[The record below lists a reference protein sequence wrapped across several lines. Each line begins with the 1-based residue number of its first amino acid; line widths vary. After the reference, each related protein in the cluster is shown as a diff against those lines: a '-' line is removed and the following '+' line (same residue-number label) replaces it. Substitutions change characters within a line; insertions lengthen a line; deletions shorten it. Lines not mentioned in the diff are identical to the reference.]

1 MRRKA
6 SYEGKHEGKNK
17 HKNITPGGTQKMIIT
32 VAGEKKEYKDGLTLP
47 ELIEAENVEM
57 PEYVTVSINE
67 EFVES
72 EKKAATVLKDG
83 DNVEFL
89 YFMGGGQ

>member
-1 MRRKA
+1 M
-6 SYEGKHEGKNK
+6 
-17 HKNITPGGTQKMIIT
+17 TIT
-32 VAGEKKEYKDGLTLP
+32 VAGVKKEYSDGLTVAK
-47 ELIEAENVEM
+47 LIEQENVEM
-57 PEYVTVSINE
+57 PQYVTVTIND

-72 EKKAATVLKDG
+72 GAFESTSVKDG

>member
-1 MRRKA
+1 M
-6 SYEGKHEGKNK
+6 
-17 HKNITPGGTQKMIIT
+17 TIT

-47 ELIEAENVEM
+47 ELLEAEKVEM

-72 EKKAATVLKDG
+72 DKKESTVLKDG

-89 YFMGGGQ
+89 YFMGGGC

>member
-1 MRRKA
+1 MDRVVIIG
-6 SYEGKHEGKNK
+6 YQEEDEM
-17 HKNITPGGTQKMIIT
+17 TIT

-47 ELIEAENVEM
+47 ELIVKENVDM

-67 EFVES
+67 EFVATEDK
-72 EKKAATVLKDG
+72 ENTVLKDG

-89 YFMGGGQ
+89 YFMGGGC

>member
-1 MRRKA
+1 
-6 SYEGKHEGKNK
+6 
-17 HKNITPGGTQKMIIT
+17 MIIT

-57 PEYVTVSINE
+57 PENVTVSINE
-67 EFVES
+67 EFIDS
-72 EKKAATVLKDG
+72 ENKASTVLKDG

>member
-1 MRRKA
+1 M
-6 SYEGKHEGKNK
+6 
-17 HKNITPGGTQKMIIT
+17 
-32 VAGEKKEYKDGLTLP
+32 
-47 ELIEAENVEM
+47 ENVET

-72 EKKAATVLKDG
+72 SAKDSTVLKDG

-89 YFMGGGQ
+89 YFMGGGSVGIN

>member
-1 MRRKA
+1 MDRVVIIG
-6 SYEGKHEGKNK
+6 YQEEDEM
-17 HKNITPGGTQKMIIT
+17 TIT

-47 ELIEAENVEM
+47 ELIVKENVDM

-67 EFVES
+67 EFVATED
-72 EKKAATVLKDG
+72 KPKTVLKDG

-89 YFMGGGQ
+89 YFMGGGC

>member
-1 MRRKA
+1 MDRVVIIG
-6 SYEGKHEGKNK
+6 YQEEDEM
-17 HKNITPGGTQKMIIT
+17 TIT

-47 ELIEAENVEM
+47 ELIVEENVDM

-67 EFVES
+67 EFVATEDK
-72 EKKAATVLKDG
+72 EKTVLKDG

-89 YFMGGGQ
+89 YFMGGGC